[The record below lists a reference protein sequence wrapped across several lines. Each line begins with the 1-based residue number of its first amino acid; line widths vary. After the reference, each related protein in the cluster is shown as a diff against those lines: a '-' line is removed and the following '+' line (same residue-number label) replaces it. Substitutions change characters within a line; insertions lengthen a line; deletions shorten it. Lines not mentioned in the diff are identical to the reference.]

1 MMMYTYRIKAACLS
15 AITFAIAL
23 FSFTPS
29 ASAETAAR
37 FNQLEKA
44 TVRVFGCRSMSLK
57 RLMHEGQEVYLAV
70 PEVGHGSGLMV
81 TSDGLILTA
90 RHVVQ
95 DMSGLAVKLPLSR
108 RALPA
113 VVVYEDPHL
122 DFAFIKVQGGF
133 DSYVELPRSDAVE
146 TLATRDSLFSIGYPL
161 DPSAQTPT
169 TQEGIVS
176 RVTENGLLQT
186 SAALNPGH
194 SGGPVFT
201 EARGT
206 SHLIG
211 IAVARHRMGEGM
223 GLIVPIQP
231 AIQALQNDIIPSNRI
246 EQALA
251 QYQRDPNLWAAMERY
266 SIVVAEMNEAFYD
279 QSNPAFWFS
288 MPRSGANGV
297 PAFLREL
304 ESLAV
309 DSMLPEAQLLISGYL
324 WNLFVA
330 SRDENALGACIQ
342 LVQHLRDNNPDV
354 YGESHF
360 AQSLMRVVEEFS
372 YAANGAGMYGGGYQ
386 TCGVMGEVCCGGR
399 CDNGLRCMNSVC
411 VEPQSCTD
419 DDACPGE
426 QLCSRGF
433 CEMPQRLPL
442 FRLNLLAGLAIDN
455 HEDAQSTTN
464 GGGGGVMGQFQVLRL
479 GHRNPWAF
487 SLVLGGE
494 LFMGGWRSNFEF
506 SALADIGVRF
516 LIGSP
521 RVSAVISCFYNLGF
535 MVAEG
540 RPSGVYLGYRTQLG
554 VQLGRFEIGLSWRET
569 GRSAHSTYRSLEL
582 VVGMGLGRQS

>member
-1 MMMYTYRIKAACLS
+1 MMYTHRIQAVRLS
-15 AITFAIAL
+15 MVTLLIAL
-23 FSFTPS
+23 CSFTPT
-29 ASAETAAR
+29 AGAETAAR
-37 FNQLEKA
+37 FNRLEKA
-44 TVRVFGCRSMSLK
+44 TVRVFGCRSMSLE
-57 RLMHEGQEVYLAV
+57 RLEHEGQEVYLAV

-81 TSDGLILTA
+81 SPDGLILTA

-113 VVVYEDPHL
+113 VIVYEDPHL

-133 DSYVELPRSDAVE
+133 ENYVELPASENVT

-161 DPSAQTPT
+161 DPSAETPT

-201 EARGT
+201 EVRGT

-211 IAVARHRMGEGM
+211 LAVARHRRGEGM

-231 AIQALQNDIIPSNRI
+231 ATQALRNDVIPGNRI
-246 EQALA
+246 ALA
-251 QYQRDPNLWAAMERY
+251 LDQYQRDPELWAAMERY

-279 QSNPAFWFS
+279 RSNPAFWFS
-288 MPRSGANGV
+288 MPRSDAAGA

-309 DSMLPEAQLLISGYL
+309 DSMLPEAQLMVSGYL

-372 YAANGAGMYGGGYQ
+372 HAAQGTGVYGGGYQ
-386 TCGVMGEVCCGGR
+386 ACGVLGSACCGSR
-399 CDNGLRCMNSVC
+399 CGGGLRCMNAVC

-419 DDACPGE
+419 DESCTGD
-426 QLCSRGF
+426 QFCSRGF
-433 CEMPQRLPL
+433 CEAPQRLPL
-442 FRLNLLAGLAIDN
+442 FRLNLIAGIAIDN
-455 HEDAQSTTN
+455 HEDAQSTAN

-479 GHRNPWAF
+479 GNRNPWAF

-494 LFMGGWRSNFEF
+494 FFMGGWRSNFEF

-516 LIGSP
+516 LIGS
-521 RVSAVISCFYNLGF
+521 RTVSAVISCFYNLGF

-554 VQLGRFEIGLSWRET
+554 VQFGRFEIGLSWRET

-582 VVGMGLGRQS
+582 VFGMGLGRRP